1 MYLEGGKKM
10 KKRVPI
16 SDEQALQASKDVKTW
31 KDMRKRAEEL
41 GVSPQGLR
49 WAIIRLTDPDKYAQ
63 QLQHSHD
70 NRVLQK
76 RKKPHK
82 ATWLENFHDITR
94 DMQARGYGNNYGRYR
109 DDMAKRN
116 PPVAPDGEK

>member
-1 MYLEGGKKM
+1 LYLEGGKKM

-31 KDMRKRAEEL
+31 RDMCKRAEEL
-41 GVSPQGLR
+41 GVSPHGLR
-49 WAIIRLTDPDKYAQ
+49 GAIIRLTDPDKYA
-63 QLQHSHD
+63 
-70 NRVLQK
+70 QK

-94 DMQARGYGNNYGRYR
+94 DMQTRGYGNNYGRYR

-116 PPVAPDGEK
+116 PPVAPDGED